1 MKVLDKKIEAIDL
14 FCGIGGL
21 SFGLQKSGIDVV
33 AGYDI
38 DETCEYAFEANNE
51 AKFYKENV
59 KELTADNVLD
69 KYSADCQ
76 YKVLVGC
83 APCQPFS
90 SHNNKLKSQHSKWG
104 LLNSFADLIEKTQ
117 PDVISMENVPNLQYQ
132 DIFQDF
138 LSRLKDAGYF
148 VDDEPK
154 IVYCPD
160 YGIPQNR
167 RRLVLLASKHGEIKL
182 IEPTHTK
189 GNYVSVKDAIGDQKP
204 LKAGGKSPEDP
215 IHKVAGFTKINLER
229 IQHSKPKGSWRD
241 WPERLVLECHKKKSG
256 HSYGSV
262 YGRMSWDEPSP
273 TITTQFYNYG
283 TGRFGHPEQDR
294 AISLREGAILQSF
307 PTDYKLVQDGENYS
321 FQSIARHIGNAV
333 PPKLG
338 EVIGLSILK
347 HLQSLK

>member
-1 MKVLDKKIEAIDL
+1 MKSLESKIEAIDL

-21 SFGLQKSGIDVV
+21 SYGLQKSGIKVV

-38 DETCEYAFEANNE
+38 DKTCEYAFEENNN
-51 AKFYKENV
+51 AKFYDDDV
-59 KELTADNVLD
+59 KDLNAEDLLN
-69 KYSADCQ
+69 KYSEKCRF
-76 YKVLVGC
+76 KVLVGC

-90 SHNNKLKSQHSKWG
+90 SHNHKLKTQHSKWG
-104 LLNSFADLIEKTQ
+104 LLNSFADLVEKTK
-117 PDVISMENVPNLQYQ
+117 PDIVSMENVPNLQHQ
-132 DIFQDF
+132 DIFKDF
-138 LSRLKDAGYF
+138 VQRLKNLGYIF
-148 VDDEPK
+148 DEEPK

-167 RRLVLLASKHGEIKL
+167 KRLVLLASLHGEINL
-182 IEPTHTK
+182 IPPTHTK
-189 GNYVSVKDAIGDQKP
+189 DNYANVRDAIGSQEPMEAGSKSKKDP
-204 LKAGGKSPEDP
+204 L
-215 IHKVAGFTKINLER
+215 HRVAGFTKINLER

-256 HSYGSV
+256 QSYGSV

-273 TITTQFYNYG
+273 TITTQFFNYG

-307 PTDYKLVQDGENYS
+307 PSDYKLLKNDENFS

-338 EVIGLSILK
+338 EIIGLSILN
-347 HLQSLK
+347 HIQSLE